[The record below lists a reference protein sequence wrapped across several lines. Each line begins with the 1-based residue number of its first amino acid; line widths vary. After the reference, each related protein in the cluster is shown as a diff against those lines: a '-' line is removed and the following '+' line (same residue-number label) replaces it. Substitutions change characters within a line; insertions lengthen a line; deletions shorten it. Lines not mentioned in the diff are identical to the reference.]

1 MRRAALGLIA
11 GFLLLIGLI
20 TWSSAPKTND
30 RDLFVGTCVRAGLVL
45 GALWLALPQLQS
57 LLVRAPRWVLGWFFR
72 KGNAPSGEANAANDN
87 APEQPR
93 VRQPRPRRRSG

>member
-11 GFLLLIGLI
+11 GFVLLIGVI

-30 RDLFVGTCVRAGLVL
+30 RDLFVGTCIRAGLVL
-45 GALWLALPQLQS
+45 GALWLALPQLQT
-57 LLVRAPRWVLGWFFR
+57 LMTRAPRWVLSWFFG
-72 KGNAPSGEANAANDN
+72 KKKAPQSDTND
-87 APEQPR
+87 PEPPK

>member
-20 TWSSAPKTND
+20 TWTSAPKTND

-57 LLVRAPRWVLGWFFR
+57 LLVRAPRWILGWFFGKR
-72 KGNAPSGEANAANDN
+72 NAPAAEGDV
-87 APEQPR
+87 PEQR
-93 VRQPRPRRRSG
+93 KVRQPRPRRRSG

>member
-11 GFLLLIGLI
+11 GFLLLIGVI

-30 RDLFVGTCVRAGLVL
+30 RDLFVGTCISAGLVL

-57 LLVRAPRWVLGWFFR
+57 MLVRAPRWVLGWFFG
-72 KGNAPSGEANAANDN
+72 KGKAQSGEAS
-87 APEQPR
+87 APEQPKAR
-93 VRQPRPRRRSG
+93 ELRPRRRGG